1 MADESTQLSSPDA
14 VAARET
20 DRRPARQSAKK
31 KGLVIV
37 NTGNGKGKTTAA
49 LGVVLRAWG
58 RGMRICVIQ
67 FLKNEHARFGEI
79 RAAAKLGIEWHCT
92 GDGWTWT
99 SRDQAETT
107 SRAVAA
113 WAVAQSKITSGQY
126 DIVVLDEFTY
136 PLHFGWLDTT
146 AVLDWLAEHKPT
158 MLHVIITGRY
168 APETLVEFAD
178 LVTEMHE
185 VKHPFAQQQIRA
197 QAGIEF

>member
-1 MADESTQLSSPDA
+1 MPDTQRR
-14 VAARET
+14 AARQEN
-20 DRRPARQSAKK
+20 RK

-49 LGVVLRAWG
+49 LGIVLRAWG
-58 RGMRICVIQ
+58 RGMRICVVQ

-79 RAAAKLGIEWHCT
+79 RAAKKLGIEWLST

-99 SRDQAETT
+99 SQDGAETQA
-107 SRAVAA
+107 RAVNA
-113 WAVAQSKITSGQY
+113 WGLAQEKIASGAY

-136 PLHFGWLDTT
+136 PLHYGWLDT
-146 AVLDWLAEHKPT
+146 AGVLAWLAEHKPL
-158 MLHVIITGRY
+158 MQHVVITGRY
-168 APETLVEFAD
+168 APPALVEFAD

-185 VKHPFAQQQIRA
+185 VKHPLAQQQIRA